1 MLRLNQ
7 ITERINNT
15 SSQLNQGKKNSW
27 IDIEQT
33 DELLGQL
40 EKLQSVKRS
49 EHDRKMR
56 LSSKY
61 SLVQYNDNDLK
72 RKEAMNKFGG
82 AIGS

>member
-1 MLRLNQ
+1 MLKLNQ

-40 EKLQSVKRS
+40 EKLGAVKRT
-49 EHDRKMR
+49 EHDRK
-56 LSSKY
+56 
-61 SLVQYNDNDLK
+61 
-72 RKEAMNKFGG
+72 
-82 AIGS
+82 

>member
-1 MLRLNQ
+1 
-7 ITERINNT
+7 
-15 SSQLNQGKKNSW
+15 
-27 IDIEQT
+27 
-33 DELLGQL
+33 
-40 EKLQSVKRS
+40 
-49 EHDRKMR
+49 MR